1 MTTPV
6 RHRVDEL
13 RRSIAARLEG
23 AGVAASRA
31 SGLAGTLLWYES
43 AGRPEF
49 GVARL
54 PGWLERLKA
63 GQVNPAVEGRV
74 GRPEFAGT
82 AIVDGAGGLAP
93 VVLARAAGIA
103 MQKARETG
111 AATVRVANLPAD
123 GPAAE
128 VAAEVAIGPYLTT
141 IVGPGP
147 SWTLALPT
155 ADGLPLVY
163 DSALA
168 ADVTPDPAAMAWLG
182 ALGASLVPGDGW
194 LISVVTIHALESLA
208 AFQERMGRLAGE
220 VAGRPGWL
228 VPEAWEAVRRG
239 VREEGGGLPER
250 LIALLDVRG

>member
-6 RHRVDEL
+6 RYRVDDL
-13 RRSIAARLEG
+13 RRSIASSLEG
-23 AGVAASRA
+23 AGVGASRA

-43 AGRPEF
+43 AGHGEF
-49 GVARL
+49 GVGRL
-54 PGWLERLKA
+54 PGWLDRLKA

-82 AIVDGAGGLAP
+82 AIVDGDGGLAP
-93 VVLARAAGIA
+93 VVLARAAEIA

-111 AATVRVANLPAD
+111 AAVVRVANLPAD
-123 GPAAE
+123 GPTAE
-128 VAAEVAIGPYLTT
+128 VAAEVSLGPYLTT

-155 ADGLPLVY
+155 ANGLPLVY

-168 ADVTPDPAAMAWLG
+168 GGGTPDPLAAAWLG
-182 ALGASLVPGDGW
+182 SLGASLVPGDGW
-194 LISVVTIHALESLA
+194 LISVIAIHAVESLA
-208 AFQERMGRLAGE
+208 AFQERMAALAGE

-228 VPEAWEAVRRG
+228 VPEAWEAARRA
-239 VREEGGGLPER
+239 VREEGIR
-250 LIALLDVRG
+250 LSDDVAAWLRPA